1 MSLPIGWERVEI
13 ERGRSCQHKRRANM
27 VWLSSSGKSINN
39 RLNKV
44 GISPDLCKTV
54 GLKDGDTVWLYRS
67 GDTMMIRKEP
77 SDFAVHGKEGAAMI
91 LTNWQF
97 AAKIASART
106 DETQT
111 EFEAIVIDGGVVFQV

>member
-1 MSLPIGWERVEI
+1 M
-13 ERGRSCQHKRRANM
+13 
-27 VWLSSSGKSINN
+27 KS
-39 RLNKV
+39 
-44 GISPDLCKTV
+44 
-54 GLKDGDTVWLYRS
+54 
-67 GDTMMIRKEP
+67 KEVVAVST

>member
-1 MSLPIGWERVEI
+1 
-13 ERGRSCQHKRRANM
+13 M